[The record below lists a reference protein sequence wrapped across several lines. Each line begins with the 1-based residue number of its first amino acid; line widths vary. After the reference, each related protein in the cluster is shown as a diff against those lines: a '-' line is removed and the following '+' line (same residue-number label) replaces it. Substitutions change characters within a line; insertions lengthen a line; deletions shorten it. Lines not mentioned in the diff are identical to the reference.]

1 MSSWTVKFNSQEAVA
16 TTTKVTPPEYPGAIG
31 TVEALTKTHRFTKR
45 QTLFRV
51 DDELTIPHIEVEQ
64 LETVSSFVNVRG
76 ELRLDNI
83 RRVRLDY
90 ASVEAPST
98 SVISFCGL
106 SGDVVTVARSK
117 IVLKENAQL
126 HITVTPGFTRLE
138 VDINIGKGG
147 KLVVDRIAKLREIKR
162 INVDDGCVM
171 ILRKHKDLQVYAD
184 DRKMTELSSSIP
196 LEHEDDLSMLRT
208 LKSI

>member
-16 TTTKVTPPEYPGAIG
+16 TTTKVTPPEYPGALIK
-31 TVEALTKTHRFTKR
+31 VETLTKTHRFTER
-45 QTLFRV
+45 QPLFRV
-51 DDELTIPHIEVEQ
+51 TDELTIPHMDVEQ
-64 LETVSSFVNVRG
+64 LEVVESFVDVRG
-76 ELRLDNI
+76 ELRTDNI
-83 RRVRLDY
+83 RRVMFNY
-90 ASVEAPST
+90 ARVEAPST
-98 SVISFCGL
+98 SVISFCG
-106 SGDVVTVARSK
+106 SIGDVVTLARSK

-171 ILRKHKDLQVYAD
+171 ILLNRKDLQIYAD